1 MGSGSR
7 AVKLMSLLA
16 RHSISHNPLYSSV
29 IKVGCRKFGSL
40 SQNRILNG
48 ASFRTNG
55 VGLRNWS
62 FVGSVNV
69 NCGSARSIHGSA
81 FKASKDYYDILGVS
95 KSASSSEI
103 KKAYYA
109 LAKKCHPDAN
119 KDDPDAEKRFQE
131 VSKAYEVLTFS
142 SLQTFS
148 VSSIFKVLLL
158 GHENYE
164 ASVGGGGGGP
174 DAGPWGNSPFGD
186 DIFGFNPFARNFSGE
201 DVKVAVELSFMEA
214 VQGCTKNV
222 VFVTEL
228 ACDSCGGS
236 GVPPGTRPETCK
248 RCKGAGMTVAQSGPM
263 RIQIT
268 CPQCGGSGK
277 FVKNVCK
284 SCNGQRVVRG
294 PKSVKVNIK
303 PGVDTNEEIK
313 MSRCGGTDPDG
324 HQPGDLYVVFKVR
337 EDPIFRRQGP
347 HIHVN
352 ADVNFT
358 QAILGGTV
366 RVPTLTGDVVVKVY
380 HHNLHYIFCL
390 EKWTPQVKPGT
401 QPGQK
406 VSLKGKGIKT
416 RTSYS
421 YGDQYVHF
429 NVSIPTSLTP
439 KQRELMEEFAKS
451 DKSEEEEKPMPLPRY
466 ELTLRALFF
475 SLVLVTFT
483 HLFRVLS
490 NNPYKRTRETY
501 SVIYSS
507 TCFWFK
513 V

>member
-1 MGSGSR
+1 MGTSSR

-16 RHSISHNPLYSSV
+16 RHSISHNPFYGSV
-29 IKVGCRKFGSL
+29 VKVGCRKFGSL
-40 SQNRILNG
+40 SQSRILNG

-62 FVGSVNV
+62 ILGSVNV

-81 FKASKDYYDILGVS
+81 FKASKDYYDTLGVS
-95 KSASSSEI
+95 RSASSSEI

-131 VSKAYEVLTFS
+131 VSKAYEVLKDENNRANYD
-142 SLQTFS
+142 Q
-148 VSSIFKVLLL
+148 L

-186 DIFGFNPFARNFSGE
+186 DIFGFNPFARNFTGE

-248 RCKGAGMTVAQSGPM
+248 RCKGAGMTVAQSGNM
-263 RIQIT
+263 RMHIT

-313 MSRCGGTDPDG
+313 MSRCAGTDPDG

-337 EDPIFRRQGP
+337 EDPIFRREGP

-352 ADVNFT
+352 ANVNFT

-366 RVPTLTGDVVVKVY
+366 RVPTLTGDVVVK
-380 HHNLHYIFCL
+380 
-390 EKWTPQVKPGT
+390 VKPGT

-451 DKSEEEEKPMPLPRY
+451 DKSEKEEKPVVAAAAGGSR
-466 ELTLRALFF
+466 
-475 SLVLVTFT
+475 
-483 HLFRVLS
+483 
-490 NNPYKRTRETY
+490 
-501 SVIYSS
+501 
-507 TCFWFK
+507 
-513 V
+513 